1 MIVLLA
7 GCGGGRSRTSS
18 TAGAGT
24 NVRLPARFTILPSG
38 RLSQPTV
45 SVLAHIP
52 LELIVVSR
60 DGRAHRAELHIQA
73 AHPLTVPANRPAEQ
87 LIPALPPGTYPLS
100 IDGRRRGA
108 LRVRARLA

>member
-7 GCGGGRSRTSS
+7 GCGGSRSRTAS
-18 TAGAGT
+18 TADAGT

-45 SVLAHIP
+45 NVLAHIP
-52 LELIVVSR
+52 LELILVSQ
-60 DGRAHRAELHIQA
+60 DGRAHRAELHIPA
-73 AHPLTVPANRPAEQ
+73 ARPLTVPANRPAEQ
-87 LIPALPPGTYPLS
+87 LIPALPPGTYPVT

-108 LRVRARLA
+108 VRVRARLG